1 MGSTV
6 NDYPRERTA
15 TTTHEQFCKGC
26 NLTTVHRTYMTGY
39 RGRVQVIKV
48 CLGCG
53 YSEGRVA

>member
-1 MGSTV
+1 V